1 MTPVYINSKGESVVI
16 AEMELSHLLYALVK
30 NAKTLGKGGLN
41 EIVVSQKTN
50 EIKYMREDVLRRF
63 ADLSANSEI

>member
-16 AEMELSHLLYALVK
+16 SEMELSHLLYALVK
-30 NAKTLGKGGLN
+30 NAKTLGAGGLD

-50 EIKYMREDVLRRF
+50 EVKYMREDVLRRF
-63 ADLSANSEI
+63 ADLSGNSEI